1 MATITVKHSINVC
14 DLCGDG
20 TTESSKQVRLG
31 VDRKWFNLDL
41 CSRHAGNVTSKL
53 QEWSTAVGRSV
64 SVAAEKSAAN
74 NTTAIREWAKA
85 NGHEVNERGASPAPS
100 WRPMRPPCPV
110 RGVRRPSKLRTSQ
123 SRTSRVR
130 PLASALLVPATRRA
144 CGDA

>member
-85 NGHEVNERGASPAPS
+85 NGHEVNERGRIPRTVVEAYEAAVSGAGGQT
-100 WRPMRPPCPV
+100 PV
-110 RGVRRPSKLRTSQ
+110 ETEDEPVADKPRAAARKRTARTS
-123 SRTSRVR
+123 
-130 PLASALLVPATRRA
+130 
-144 CGDA
+144 D